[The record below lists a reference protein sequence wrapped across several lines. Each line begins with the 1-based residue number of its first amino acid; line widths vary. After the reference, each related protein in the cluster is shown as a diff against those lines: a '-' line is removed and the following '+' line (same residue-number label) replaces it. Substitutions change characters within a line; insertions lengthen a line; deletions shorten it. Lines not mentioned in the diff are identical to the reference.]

1 MPHTTRR
8 TPGFIRPLACA
19 ALLALCA
26 GPLHA
31 GDAARYKQQGEA
43 LYWAPHQTPDRL
55 LEAIRMYE
63 QALAQDPDDYE
74 TLWTLSKICQI
85 CGQALPPEARQR
97 KIDLWEKG
105 RAYGDRAREVNPSGK
120 EGHFYAMS
128 NLGSLVQI
136 KGKLSGLWNVRRI
149 KGGIDRT
156 LELDPDFPPALVAR
170 AQYLTRM
177 PGLFGGDEKEAL
189 RLYERALALDPRY
202 YIAYYYLA
210 DLYAGKGQ
218 YGRALDSLDR
228 IIHCPQ
234 EDRNGSWYSIDLPW
248 AEALRREIL
257 RKQEAAA
264 R

>member
-1 MPHTTRR
+1 MQHATRGPVR
-8 TPGFIRPLACA
+8 IARVLLNA
-19 ALLALCA
+19 AFLLLCA
-26 GPLHA
+26 VPLHA
-31 GDAARYKQQGEA
+31 GDAATFKKQGEA
-43 LYWAPHQTPDRL
+43 LYWNPHQTPERL

-63 QALAQDPDDYE
+63 KALAEDPDDYE

-85 CGQALPPEARQR
+85 CGQALPAADKDQ
-97 KIDLWEKG
+97 KIALWEKG
-105 RAYGDRAREVNPSGK
+105 RAYGERATEVNPDGK

-128 NLGSLVQI
+128 NLGSIVQI
-136 KGKLSGLWNVRRI
+136 KGKLSGLWNLRRI
-149 KGGIDRT
+149 KRGMDRT

-189 RLYERALALDPRY
+189 RLYARALAVDPKY

-210 DLYAGKGQ
+210 DLYAENGQ
-218 YGRALDSLDR
+218 YDRALESLDQ

-234 EDRNGSWYSIDLPW
+234 EDRTGSWYSIDRPW
-248 AEALRREIL
+248 AEALRRDIL
-257 RKQEAAA
+257 LKQEAAA